1 MPAIPW
7 RSFRQ
12 PEPGREYL
20 ALLSYLPLRH
30 YRALWKFF
38 RFAGETM
45 RQLSTARGLIGYS
58 LLAQPFRRRF
68 WTLSV
73 WDDSPALMEFV
84 QKAPHSRIM
93 QDLAPHMGKSQFA
106 QWKVTAADLPLD
118 WAKAKARLQIT

>member
-7 RSFRQ
+7 KSFRQ
-12 PEPGREYL
+12 PDPGREYL

-38 RFAGETM
+38 RFTQETL
-45 RQLSTARGLIGYS
+45 RQLQTARGLLGYS
-58 LLAQPFRRRF
+58 LDAQPFRRRF

-73 WDDSPALMEFV
+73 WEDSQSLMEFV
-84 QKAPHSRIM
+84 GQAPHSRIM

-118 WAKAKARLQIT
+118 WAKAKTRLPLT